1 MELNQIAGSIV
12 IAIAMFLAFMF
23 VYSDMK
29 DIKTEK

>member
-1 MELNQIAGSIV
+1 MELNQIAGSTI

-23 VYSDMK
+23 VYNDMK